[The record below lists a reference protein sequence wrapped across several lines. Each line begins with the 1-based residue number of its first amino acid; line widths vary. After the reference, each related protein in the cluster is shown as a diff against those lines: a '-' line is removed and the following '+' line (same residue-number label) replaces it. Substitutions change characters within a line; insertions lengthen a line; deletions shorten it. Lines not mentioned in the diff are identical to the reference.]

1 MAGHALGWRIMDQKR
16 ELLSQFLRMSGS
28 AVYRGENPVEAGLRD
43 VHAICAS
50 LGTASA
56 FVQVARCVRLGR
68 EPGLPTF

>member
-1 MAGHALGWRIMDQKR
+1 MVQFQ
-16 ELLSQFLRMSGS
+16 ELRKNEVLTMSGG
-28 AVYRGENPVEAGLRD
+28 AVYSGESPVEAGLRD